1 MVQRSEQLRFP
12 CEPRHALP
20 VRSDRC
26 RQNLNRYIAAQPG
39 IHGAIHFAHAAFAQL
54 TGDAIMRDR
63 DRLPY
68 HDLRE
73 SECSKIRTR
82 DSKSGRQ
89 PSHRVELPRIG
100 SRAPLLTVEAFRRK
114 SAREESPLVS
124 FGRTA

>member
-1 MVQRSEQLRFP
+1 MVQRSEHLRFP
-12 CEPRHALP
+12 CEPRHALR

-26 RQNLNRYIAAQPG
+26 RPNLNRYIAAQPG
-39 IHGAIHFAHAAFAQL
+39 IRGALHFANAAFAQL
-54 TGDAIMRDR
+54 TGDAIMR